1 MTQLKKSKKQV
12 QVTREDFNY
21 YMRNG
26 NPTKHPITGLDEP
39 TNYDWELDNLLEDYG
54 FERTWIE
61 DFDYLIYTHPKTK
74 MRVELNNL
82 NLKDCYSIFPF
93 GDSEYYDKGRKGS
106 LVNVDTLHE
115 VKQILAKQK
124 ISK

>member
-1 MTQLKKSKKQV
+1 MTQLKSKKQV

-21 YMRNG
+21 YMTHGSPNK
-26 NPTKHPITGLDEP
+26 NPITQLDEP
-39 TNYDWELDNLLEDYG
+39 TNYDYELDNLLEENG
-54 FERTWIE
+54 FQREWIM

-82 NLKDCYSIFPF
+82 NLKDCYSIFPY

-106 LVNVDTLHE
+106 LVNVDTLDE
-115 VKQILAKQK
+115 VKQFLAKHK
-124 ISK
+124 IIK